1 MPFRYYYSNH
11 KFSIALCN
19 LQRLFV
25 SFFLRKWLTLN
36 RGWVDGRTD
45 GWTGRQAGRL
55 LSGLIFDKWK
65 EGNKRNLFP
74 SSTPWYQR
82 DGLGKELLLIWFD
95 FLSNPDLSF
104 SNHAVPSL
112 LISSVAPFP
121 KQEKGDAS
129 LRQPFLP
136 TLCNCP
142 SLGLSA
148 RRACE
153 RLKPIVSG

>member
-11 KFSIALCN
+11 KFSIAHCN

-25 SFFLRKWLTLN
+25 SLFLRKQLTLN
-36 RGWVDGRTD
+36 RGWMDGRT
-45 GWTGRQAGRL
+45 GRQTVCWVDRYLINGR
-55 LSGLIFDKWK
+55 K

-74 SSTPWYQR
+74 SSTPWYRR
-82 DGLGKELLLIWFD
+82 DGLGEELLLIWFD

-104 SNHAVPSL
+104 SNRAVPSL
-112 LISSVAPFP
+112 LFSSVAPFP
-121 KQEKGDAS
+121 EQQEKGDAR

-148 RRACE
+148 RRTCG